1 MLAFGHNPV
10 LRAQI
15 TVSITALIAH
25 SLTHG
30 SNWQLIKLSGSC
42 LADQT
47 KIGTNQY
54 KGAVLLGEF
63 YSDPIA
69 LVLNKTVT

>member
-1 MLAFGHNPV
+1 MLPFRYNPV
-10 LRAQI
+10 LCAQI

-25 SLTHG
+25 SLTRG
-30 SNWQLIKLSGSC
+30 SIWQLIQLSGSC

-54 KGAVLLGEF
+54 KGAMLLGEF
-63 YSDPIA
+63 YSDRIA